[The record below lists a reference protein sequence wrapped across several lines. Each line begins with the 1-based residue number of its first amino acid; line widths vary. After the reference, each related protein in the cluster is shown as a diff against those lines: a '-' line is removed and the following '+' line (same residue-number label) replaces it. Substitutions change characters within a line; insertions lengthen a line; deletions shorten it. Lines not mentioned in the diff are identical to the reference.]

1 MGRRAPGRTQ
11 QVLQGLSSSTPD
23 DGRAPG
29 ALPGLSELPSPPG
42 CWLVLPAALFPSLLK
57 AGPASSADFP
67 RAGRAGPPAELSP
80 RLAWTDLCS
89 PPPHRGHRQPAGCVW
104 ELQGLWGP
112 GPRDARAT
120 VRAQPSRI
128 SAPQH
133 FLQGL
138 PTGPISAPRGL
149 CAPRREG
156 LSSPGMSTAGSVGG
170 SSGDPHPTLRNIGA
184 PTLVPADLS
193 LLPHNSLLN

>member
-1 MGRRAPGRTQ
+1 MLGAGGEQASREMGGSAPGRTQ
-11 QVLQGLSSSTPD
+11 QGLQGLSSSTPD

-42 CWLVLPAALFPSLLK
+42 CRPVLPAALFPSLLK
-57 AGPASSADFP
+57 AEPASSADFP
-67 RAGRAGPPAELSP
+67 RAGHAGSPAKLSP

-89 PPPHRGHRQPAGCVW
+89 PPPHRDHGQPAGCVW
-104 ELQGLWGP
+104 ALQGLWGA
-112 GPRDARAT
+112 GPRGARAT

-133 FLQGL
+133 SLQGL
-138 PTGPISAPRGL
+138 PTGPISAPGGL

-156 LSSPGMSTAGSVGG
+156 LSSPGVSTAGSVGG
-170 SSGDPHPTLRNIGA
+170 SSGDPP
-184 PTLVPADLS
+184 
-193 LLPHNSLLN
+193 PHTQGYGGIHISPS